1 MEKTQEILKHIF
13 DLYSETERSESD
25 MDIWR
30 NKNGERYEAYS
41 KAFEDYDMLDVFRAI
56 DNYWR
61 YTSNK
66 TKPTV
71 AKILAMLSTEKDVTK
86 EKHSKVSGKYF
97 SIENMYMERDKELGI
112 NKEFYLPDYRRAVEY
127 IIGQRL
133 EETIGK
139 IDYLHLQN
147 DDKVVERSEKYKR
160 ACSAGLF
167 NDFDAVLRNVNKKGD
182 SSFGA
187 LKDLTNSWRLGND
200 Y

>member
-41 KAFEDYDMLDVFRAI
+41 KAFEDYDMLDVFKAI

-86 EKHSKVSGKYF
+86 EKHFKESGKYF
-97 SIENMYMERDKELGI
+97 SIENMYMERDKGLGI
-112 NKEFYLPDYRRAVEY
+112 NKEFYLSDYRRSVDY
-127 IIGQRL
+127 ILCQRL

-147 DDKVVERSEKYKR
+147 EDKVIERSEKYKR
-160 ACSAGLF
+160 ACSIGLF
-167 NDFDAVLRNVNKKGD
+167 NDFDTVLRTVNKKGD
-182 SSFGA
+182 SSFGT
-187 LKDLTNSWRLGND
+187 LKDLTDSWRLEND

>member
-97 SIENMYMERDKELGI
+97 SIENMYMKRDKELGI

-160 ACSAGLF
+160 ALSDGLF
-167 NDFDAVLRNVNKKGD
+167 NDFDAVLRTVNKKGD
-182 SSFGA
+182 SSFGT